1 MNRLNNLQNKL
12 AVSYFHSVFGQS
24 STEDSII
31 NKYSTKEELELLS
44 NFEEEA
50 IEAIKEFNGYRSY
63 LLAKAAQT
71 DELFNC

>member
-1 MNRLNNLQNKL
+1 MNRINTLQNKL
-12 AVSYFHSVFGQS
+12 TVSYFHSVFGQS

-50 IEAIKEFNGYRSY
+50 IEAIKEFDSYRSY
-63 LLAKAAQT
+63 LWNKAAQI
-71 DELFNC
+71 DEMYN

>member
-1 MNRLNNLQNKL
+1 MNRLNTLENRL

-50 IEAIKEFNGYRSY
+50 IEAIKEFDSYRSY
-63 LLAKAAQT
+63 LWNKAAQI
-71 DELFNC
+71 DEMYN

>member
-50 IEAIKEFNGYRSY
+50 IEAIKEFDSYRSY
-63 LLAKAAQT
+63 LWNKAAQI
-71 DELFNC
+71 DEMYN

>member
-1 MNRLNNLQNKL
+1 MNRINTLQNRL

-50 IEAIKEFNGYRSY
+50 IEAIKEFDSYRSY
-63 LLAKAAQT
+63 LWNKAAQI
-71 DELFNC
+71 DEMYN